1 VTVFYV
7 LAVLAMAVVLILF
20 SLVLFEPGLPYKVHA
35 KLPEP
40 DSSEFPGLLA
50 SLVDT
55 PLHGC
60 TSVTLLSG
68 GAAFYEAELDAIAR
82 ARHSVHLEAYVF
94 HRSAIARRFV
104 DALTER
110 ARHGVR
116 VRVVI
121 DAYGSMLTPDHYFSA
136 LRAAGGQVKWYQPL
150 RWRTLKR
157 FNNRTHR
164 ELIIVDG
171 SVAFIGGAGI
181 AAWWTDGAKG
191 GPPWR
196 DTMVRV
202 DGPLA
207 TALQTCFTENWLES
221 SGEVLADVDDFPFA
235 SRNPDKALGDAD
247 GLVVI
252 STPSAAR
259 ATRAR
264 ILFQVLLAAS
274 RKSIDIQSP
283 YFLPDR
289 GIMRELIDASKRG
302 VRVRI
307 MVPGRYNN
315 HPLAR
320 LTSRRRYGELLSAG
334 IGIHEYQPGM
344 IHSKLLMVDET
355 WVVAGS
361 TNFDNRSFGLND
373 EVNLAVRDPSL
384 ASRAKEQFITDL
396 ESSTAVTLEAWRRRS
411 MGERL
416 VAGFAAVLERQV

>member
-1 VTVFYV
+1 VTVLDV
-7 LAVLAMAVVLILF
+7 LGILAIAVVVILF
-20 SLVLFEPGLPYKVHA
+20 SLVLFEPGLPYEIHA

-40 DSSEFPGLLA
+40 GSPEFPGLLA

-55 PLHGC
+55 PAHGAS
-60 TSVTLLSG
+60 SVALLSG
-68 GAAFYEAELDAIAR
+68 GAAFYEAELEEISR

-94 HRSAIARRFV
+94 HSSAIARRFV

-116 VRVVI
+116 VRLVI
-121 DAYGSMLTPDHYFSA
+121 DAYGSMLTPDRYFSA
-136 LRAAGGQVKWYQPL
+136 LRAAGGQVQWYQPL

-164 ELIIVDG
+164 ELIIIDG
-171 SVAFIGGAGI
+171 SIAFIGGAGI
-181 AAWWTDGAKG
+181 AAWWTGGADGR
-191 GPPWR
+191 PPWR

-202 DGPLA
+202 QGPLA

-221 SGEVLADVDDFPFA
+221 CGEVLADVDDFPFA
-235 SRNPDKALGDAD
+235 SRDPDKAPGDAT

-274 RKSIDIQSP
+274 RRSIDVQSP

-289 GIMRELIDASKRG
+289 GIRRELSDASKRG
-302 VRVRI
+302 VKVRV

-320 LTSRRRYGELLSAG
+320 VTSRRQYGELLAAG

-344 IHSKLLMVDET
+344 IHSKLLMVDEA
-355 WVVAGS
+355 WVVTGS

-373 EVNLAVRDPSL
+373 EVNLAVRDSSL
-384 ASRAKEQFITDL
+384 ASRAKARFMTDL
-396 ESSTAVTLEAWRRRS
+396 ESCQAITLEAWKRRS
-411 MGERL
+411 IGERL
-416 VAGFAAVLERQV
+416 LAGLGAVLERQE